1 MSFISDVQTSL
12 EHHEFL
18 NPLCSSGTLDVFIV
32 RRAILDAL
40 SSQLKNLHGTVVDVG
55 CGYMPYKPLVL
66 ASPSRAERYIG
77 IDLHENIYRSPDL
90 EWDGSAI
97 PLKEKSVDCAL
108 ATEVFEHCPEPE
120 LVMRETLRVLKPG
133 GLLFLTVPFLWP
145 LHCVPYDEYRYTPFS
160 LERHLRKA
168 GFEQIKLTAL
178 GGWDRSL
185 AQMIGLWTLRRPMS
199 TRKRAIFSRLAVPF
213 VRYLA
218 KHDTLPTEFYEGSM
232 ITGISATAI
241 KPA

>member
-1 MSFISDVQTSL
+1 MFKLS
-12 EHHEFL
+12 EHCEFL
-18 NPLCSSGTLDVFIV
+18 TPACSSTTVDIFLV

-120 LVMRETLRVLKPG
+120 LVMRETLRVLKSG
-133 GLLFLTVPFLWP
+133 GLLFLTCAASEDGLTARSSHVFLPEGRSP
-145 LHCVPYDEYRYTPFS
+145 LRSRAARAEHLAGS
-160 LERHLRKA
+160 AERHPGRDRTATGRTPA
-168 GFEQIKLTAL
+168 GTVL
-178 GGWDRSL
+178 
-185 AQMIGLWTLRRPMS
+185 
-199 TRKRAIFSRLAVPF
+199 
-213 VRYLA
+213 
-218 KHDTLPTEFYEGSM
+218 HDCPV
-232 ITGISATAI
+232 A
-241 KPA
+241 

>member
-1 MSFISDVQTSL
+1 MFKLS
-12 EHHEFL
+12 EHCEFL
-18 NPLCSSGTLDVFIV
+18 TPACSSTTVDIFLV

-145 LHCVPYDEYRYTPFS
+145 LHNVPYDEYRYTPFA
-160 LERHLRKA
+160 LERHLRNA
-168 GFEQIKLTAL
+168 GFVQITLRAL
-178 GGWDRSL
+178 GGWDASL
-185 AQMIGLWTLRRPMS
+185 AQMIGLWVRRRPMAA
-199 TRKRAIFSRLAVPF
+199 RKRAILSRFAVPL
-213 VRYLA
+213 VRYLSYY
-218 KHDTLPTEFYEGSM
+218 DGRSDEFYENSM
-232 ITGISATAI
+232 ITGLSGTAI